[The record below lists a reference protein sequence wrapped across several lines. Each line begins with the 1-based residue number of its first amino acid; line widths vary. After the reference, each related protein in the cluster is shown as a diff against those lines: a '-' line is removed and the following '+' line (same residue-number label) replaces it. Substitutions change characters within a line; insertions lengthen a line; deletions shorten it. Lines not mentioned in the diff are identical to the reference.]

1 MDVLYVNILMPK
13 WKRNTFD
20 IIENNTLS
28 VLIITIKGCILFDK
42 DILSNTRKF
51 KDKSDIINVVF
62 VTIKAVNDQKI
73 FLRED
78 EVIFFISR
86 IRMKDIIRK
95 VRM

>member
-1 MDVLYVNILMPK
+1 MPK

-20 IIENNTLS
+20 IIENTTLS
-28 VLIITIKGCILFDK
+28 VLIITIKGGILFGK
-42 DILSNTRKF
+42 NILSNTRKF

-73 FLRED
+73 FLRGD
-78 EVIFFISR
+78 KVIFFISR

-95 VRM
+95 VRP

>member
-1 MDVLYVNILMPK
+1 MLMPK

-20 IIENNTLS
+20 IIENTTLS
-28 VLIITIKGCILFDK
+28 VLIITIKGGILFGK
-42 DILSNTRKF
+42 NILSNTRKF

-73 FLRED
+73 FLRGD
-78 EVIFFISR
+78 KVIFFISR

-95 VRM
+95 VRP

>member
-1 MDVLYVNILMPK
+1 MDVLYVNILIPK

-51 KDKSDIINVVF
+51 KDKNYIFEISIKKLSDLTKNY
-62 VTIKAVNDQKI
+62 
-73 FLRED
+73 E
-78 EVIFFISR
+78 
-86 IRMKDIIRK
+86 
-95 VRM
+95 